1 MSSVKQLLTN
11 AYDPLCKQE
20 TDLLTEDD
28 SGLMMIQH
36 SCTAAMVAISDMQLM
51 SQKKYD
57 EIKNFKELVMKARQL
72 RKDEDN

>member
-1 MSSVKQLLTN
+1 MSGVKQILTN
-11 AYDPLCKQE
+11 AYDPLCKRE

-36 SCTAAMVAISDMQLM
+36 SCTAAMVAYSDVQVM

-72 RKDEDN
+72 RKDENN